1 MSFEINIE
9 NGISIYTADEL
20 LGYSRSGML
29 YAGNVCLSDLV
40 DKIVEEYESKIE
52 EAKEASGEAYEE
64 RYYEGYRAAV
74 SEMAGFVDNM

>member
-9 NGISIYTADEL
+9 SGISIYTADEL

-52 EAKEASGEAYEE
+52 EDKLSVTDSYQ
-64 RYYEGYRAAV
+64 EGYDQGYRDAV
-74 SEMAGFVDNM
+74 GQVRGFVDNM